1 MFMFTSPLRFNV
13 ALAWV
18 WIVLGFIS
26 GMVMGLNFHRENW
39 LGGYA
44 SHQRRLYR
52 LGHIS
57 FFGLGAI
64 NLLFVFTLQAFTNQ
78 YACGTATAPVASIA
92 FAVGTVTM
100 PLCCAVAAHK
110 KDARTL
116 FAIPVTSLLVGGA
129 CTLWEVIKL

>member
-1 MFMFTSPLRFNV
+1 MFPSPFKLNLV
-13 ALAWV
+13 LAWLWV
-18 WIVLGFIS
+18 LLGFLS
-26 GMVMGLNFHRENW
+26 GMLMGLKFHREDW

-57 FFGLGAI
+57 FFGLAII
-64 NLLFVFTLQAFTNQ
+64 NLLFVFTFQQFMNQ
-78 YACGTATAPVASIA
+78 HACNAVVRFASCA
-92 FAVGTVTM
+92 FALGALTM

-110 KDARTL
+110 KDARGL
-116 FAIPVTSLLVGGA
+116 FAVPVISLLVGGG